1 MKNTTNDEY
10 SITLSKKK
18 KKKPNSE
25 DVVREIK
32 AYYAQISHEDAGS
45 NSNVSKPL
53 NNQSTNSKLSNA
65 ALLQLRNVFMLFP
78 LLGKSICRHLS
89 SSNTAFI
96 STTKSLQQ
104 IYIEIINNLLENKQ
118 YDEACFFLQFLNFTQ
133 ETEDLPGLQDLFLKL
148 IRLSQLEQQQLE
160 EYTLQESDYS
170 HNNAAVLMKYKIY
183 ESLLSS
189 DSSYPLAY
197 YLLLEEKAVRQQDN
211 ENAVPSPFLLLK
223 ATDSPIVSSLSST
236 SPYSSPK
243 QSPSMEFD
251 GNRLDLFWSR
261 YYNYLRATNK
271 HMIEDVITRALS
283 YIRNKRFED
292 AALILSPFPTF
303 KPLIIL
309 LSWSYFDDDV
319 CAKETLISLLWV
331 EDQVKYTVT
340 MRLFRLTSNQSYSY
354 PEMKIAQACSHL
366 SYHLKLA
373 WYCSRK
379 LNFRAEQYK
388 EPDERTVDEIECA
401 SISLAQLD
409 SKSFL
414 FILGDCLATIPFD
427 EILLMT
433 EQTSRDDKQ
442 VISNQSFSSFKT

>member
-1 MKNTTNDEY
+1 M
-10 SITLSKKK
+10 
-18 KKKPNSE
+18 
-25 DVVREIK
+25 VREIK
-32 AYYAQISHEDAGS
+32 AYYALINNED
-45 NSNVSKPL
+45 NSND
-53 NNQSTNSKLSNA
+53 NNNNIKVPTKTFNNTPTTNKLSNA

-89 SSNTAFI
+89 SSNAAFI

-160 EYTLQESDYS
+160 EYTLQDSDYS

-211 ENAVPSPFLLLK
+211 ENNIPTPFLLLK
-223 ATDSPIVSSLSST
+223 TAESPIVGSLSSS

-243 QSPSMEFD
+243 LSPSAEFE

-261 YYNYLRATNK
+261 YYNYLRATSK

-283 YIRNKRFED
+283 YLRNKRFED

-309 LSWSYFDDDV
+309 LSWSYFDDDI
-319 CAKETLISLLWV
+319 CAKDTLMSLLWD
-331 EDQVKYTVT
+331 DQVSSVCIFFFFFF
-340 MRLFRLTSNQSYSY
+340 LLILTFVQLSFSH

-373 WYCSRK
+373 WYCSKK
-379 LNFRAEQYK
+379 LFSSTEKKR
-388 EPDERTVDEIECA
+388 EPDEKTIGEIECA
-401 SISLAQLD
+401 SGALAQLET
-409 SKSFL
+409 KSFL
-414 FILGDCLATIPFD
+414 FILSDCLATIPFD

-433 EQTSRDDKQ
+433 EQTPGDDRQ
-442 VISNQSFSSFKT
+442 VIGDTFLNFSMHY